1 MTKSACLHGPER
13 EDALFVEK
21 DARLL
26 LVLLPLDH
34 VQEGGRPL
42 VGNLVLMHIV
52 RGSRIRISVRK
63 GKASFENMDIA
74 RSVPL
79 SPNGH
84 FCSAIFGVT

>member
-1 MTKSACLHGPER
+1 MPKYLHGPER
-13 EDALFVEK
+13 EDALFVEE

-63 GKASFENMDIA
+63 GKDIA
-74 RSVPL
+74 RMTIPILV
-79 SPNGH
+79 GE
-84 FCSAIFGVT
+84 GG

>member
-42 VGNLVLMHIV
+42 VGNLGFDAH
-52 RGSRIRISVRK
+52 
-63 GKASFENMDIA
+63 
-74 RSVPL
+74 
-79 SPNGH
+79 
-84 FCSAIFGVT
+84 C